1 MSDLRLV
8 GVSNGFLDLV
18 ADDGTKHR
26 LVIDAALESA
36 ARARSDAALRG
47 DLSPRE
53 IQAQIRAGLS
63 IAEVAASTG
72 ETPEAIEKY
81 AAPIVAE
88 LEHVIAMAK
97 AVRLTFAAERFSDS
111 VQVAF
116 GSVMQERIEAAG
128 GDDFT
133 WRAKRNSSSDFEV
146 AIEYRLGD
154 KRLVA
159 AWSFDPKRIFLSPQ
173 NEAAIQLS
181 NGAPLTSSEPAKLRP
196 VADVITLQSRTET
209 VPTAKHPAERI
220 SEKEPKPALKAVPD
234 LEVIHEPAATP
245 VVADT
250 AAAEEAPVF
259 AETPVFEETQV
270 FEENMV
276 APRSGIHLVEETSG
290 DSEYLDEIL
299 GEDLS
304 NDESHSDSN
313 LEHVTEV
320 IEIVAFNSAA
330 EPQAQVEPEVEP
342 TKPKTTRGSWDEVLF
357 GSKIEPNEE

>member
-36 ARARSDAALRG
+36 ARAKSDAALRG

-97 AVRLTFAAERFSDS
+97 EVRLTFAAERFSDS

-116 GSVMQERIEAAG
+116 GTVMQERIEAAG
-128 GDDFT
+128 GHDFA

-146 AIEYRLGD
+146 SIEYRLGD

-196 VADVITLQSRTET
+196 VAHVITLQSRNET
-209 VPTAKHPAERI
+209 VATAKHPADRI
-220 SEKEPKPALKAVPD
+220 SEIEPKPALKAVPD
-234 LEVIHEPAATP
+234 LEVMREPAVNP

-250 AAAEEAPVF
+250 DAAEAAVIEEAQVSE
-259 AETPVFEETQV
+259 ETPAMTETL
-270 FEENMV
+270 V
-276 APRSGIHLVEETSG
+276 APRPGIHLVEESSG
-290 DSEYLDEIL
+290 ETEYLDEIL
-299 GEDLS
+299 GEDLPD
-304 NDESHSDSN
+304 DESHSDSDFDN
-313 LEHVTEV
+313 ETEI
-320 IEIVAFNSAA
+320 IEIVAINSAA
-330 EPQAQVEPEVEP
+330 EPQAQVEPEAEP
-342 TKPKTTRGSWDEVLF
+342 TKPKATRGSWDEVLF
-357 GSKIEPNEE
+357 GSKIEPKED